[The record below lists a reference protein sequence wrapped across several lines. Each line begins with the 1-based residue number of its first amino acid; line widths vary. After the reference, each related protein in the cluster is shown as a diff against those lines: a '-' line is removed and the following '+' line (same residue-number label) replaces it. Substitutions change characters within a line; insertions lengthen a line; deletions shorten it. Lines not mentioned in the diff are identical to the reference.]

1 MNGYW
6 KKTTL
11 SNLPEGATFDFDIG
25 IQTDKEITFSMSPV
39 NETKKVSAYSMTS

>member
-39 NETKKVSAYSMTS
+39 NETKKG